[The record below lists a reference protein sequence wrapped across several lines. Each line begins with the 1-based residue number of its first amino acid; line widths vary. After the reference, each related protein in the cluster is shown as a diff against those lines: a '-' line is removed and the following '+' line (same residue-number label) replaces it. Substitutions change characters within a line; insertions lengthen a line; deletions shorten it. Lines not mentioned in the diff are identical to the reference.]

1 MTTTSTFERITSA
14 AAANALAPLVDPSV
28 FNDEIPALGESELAQ
43 FSKKLGIAPHKKWI
57 VGSGAKE
64 PDTMDLSGLL
74 RARRNRTH
82 GRSATKQR
90 DEISSLHEPS

>member
-1 MTTTSTFERITSA
+1 
-14 AAANALAPLVDPSV
+14 
-28 FNDEIPALGESELAQ
+28 
-43 FSKKLGIAPHKKWI
+43 
-57 VGSGAKE
+57 
-64 PDTMDLSGLL
+64 MDLSGLL